1 MAAGCSLPGKRD
13 DGYPAEQE
21 GNGTETP
28 AGDPSE
34 KDTDGEEQLPDG
46 NEKNDGGV
54 STGDGKDTDIDETI
68 RTRLSRMTL
77 DEKNRTDVHNRAG
90 RHVYR

>member
-1 MAAGCSLPGKRD
+1 MPGKRD

-34 KDTDGEEQLPDG
+34 KMLMA
-46 NEKNDGGV
+46 KN
-54 STGDGKDTDIDETI
+54 SCLMAMK
-68 RTRLSRMTL
+68 
-77 DEKNRTDVHNRAG
+77 K
-90 RHVYR
+90 